1 MVSTAW
7 PLSDHAYTYTSS
19 SIALPSDCTI
29 VPAID
34 ASLLPRVNVR
44 PVFEVSDV
52 RSTSMADG
60 SAYEEPGSR

>member
-1 MVSTAW
+1 M
-7 PLSDHAYTYTSS
+7 
-19 SIALPSDCTI
+19 
-29 VPAID
+29 PAID
-34 ASLLPRVNVR
+34 ESLLPKVNVR